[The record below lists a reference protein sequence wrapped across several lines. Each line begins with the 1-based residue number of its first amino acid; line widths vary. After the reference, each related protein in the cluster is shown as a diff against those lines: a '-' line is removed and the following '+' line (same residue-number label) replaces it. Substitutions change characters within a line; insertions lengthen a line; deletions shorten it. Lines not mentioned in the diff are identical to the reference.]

1 MNLKGLVHREIGEGL
16 TGEELASV
24 IGVSERTIA
33 DILVDELPQD
43 PAIWEKFA
51 LYFRTDAELLQSGGP
66 PHPEGLFDRT
76 EGAHPSPLGEMRKV
90 PLLREDQIEQ
100 MVTSKEP
107 PRLVHAET
115 LLETDVPGKRTFAM
129 QVRDNSMQPLFS
141 KDEIIFVDPD
151 LPAEP
156 GHYVVVEHE
165 GDGCAEALVRQL
177 KEIGG
182 EAVLHPL
189 NSTYEDLP
197 VTKQQRIFGRVVRL
211 RKDI

>member
-1 MNLKGLVHREIGEGL
+1 MDLKGLVHREIGEGL

-24 IGVSERTIA
+24 IGVSERMIA
-33 DILVDELPQD
+33 DILVDEPPQD
-43 PAIWEKFA
+43 PAILEKFA

-66 PHPEGLFDRT
+66 PHPEGVFDRT
-76 EGAHPSPLGEMRKV
+76 EGAHSSPLGEMRKV
-90 PLLREDQIEQ
+90 PLLRGDQINQ

-151 LPAEP
+151 FQAAPDD
-156 GHYVVVEHE
+156 YVVVEHE
-165 GDGCAEALVRQL
+165 GDGCAEVLIRQL
-177 KEIGG
+177 KEIAG

-189 NSTYEDLP
+189 NRTYEDIP
-197 VTKQQRIFGRVVRL
+197 VTKQQRIWGRVMRL
-211 RKDI
+211 RKNI

>member
-1 MNLKGLVHREIGEGL
+1 MDLKGLVHREIGEGL

-33 DILVDELPQD
+33 DILVDEPPQD
-43 PAIWEKFA
+43 PAILEKFA

-66 PHPEGLFDRT
+66 PHPEGVFDRT
-76 EGAHPSPLGEMRKV
+76 EGAHSSPLGEMKKV
-90 PLLREDQIEQ
+90 PLLRGDQVNQ

-151 LPAEP
+151 FPAAP
-156 GHYVVVEHE
+156 DDYVVVGHE
-165 GDGCAEALVRQL
+165 GDGCAEALIRQF
-177 KEIGG
+177 KEIAG

-189 NSTYEDLP
+189 NRTYEDIP
-197 VTKQQRIFGRVVRL
+197 VTKQQRIWGRVMQL
-211 RKDI
+211 RKNI